1 MFVSVFHAENKPED
15 KTKVILFGI
24 SLIPLLLN
32 PVVTFGLRVDCRNE
46 FIKHWSRLK
55 KRFVAKKKIRKLSV
69 SSLEICKLCII
80 YQSRN
85 SKEILSVKE
94 SVYPDTEFC
103 RFL

>member
-1 MFVSVFHAENKPED
+1 MFVSVFHAENEPED

-55 KRFVAKKKIRKLSV
+55 KRFVAKKNQKTVGKLSG
-69 SSLEICKLCII
+69 
-80 YQSRN
+80 N
-85 SKEILSVKE
+85 M
-94 SVYPDTEFC
+94 
-103 RFL
+103 